1 MSSQADT
8 RLEIAVGQMLR
19 IGVSVSAA
27 IVLTGAIL
35 FLIHAHGKAPDYQH
49 FHGTPIT
56 PASIGKILRG
66 VRALDSRSIIELGLF
81 LLIATPVLRVV
92 LCLVGFALERDGL
105 YVTVSSIVLAVLLY
119 SLFFYA

>member
-1 MSSQADT
+1 MRSQADT

-35 FLIHAHGKAPDYQH
+35 FILQAHGRAPDYQH
-49 FHGTPIT
+49 FHGTPIR
-56 PASIGKILRG
+56 PASIGKIVRG
-66 VRALDSRSIIELGLF
+66 VQALDSRSIIELGLL

-92 LCLVGFALERDGL
+92 LCLVGFALEKDGL
-105 YVTVSSIVLAVLLY
+105 YVAVSSVVLAVLLY
-119 SLFFYA
+119 SLFFHG